1 MRVMRGSAGEGTLG
15 TINGHSKVVGVM
27 GWPVEHTVSP
37 AMHNAAFQ
45 TAGLNW
51 CYLPLSVHPDRVG
64 QAVYGLR
71 ALGFAGCNV
80 TVPHKQA
87 VMEYLDEITA
97 EAQAIGAVNTIL
109 MQIDGRMIGH
119 NTDAAGFL
127 RSLAEHGFRPEGT
140 RAVVMGAGGAAR
152 AVAYALASA
161 GTSITILNRTLSRA
175 ESLVADLAF
184 LFPTLPLHS
193 RSLTPATLRQE
204 VPTVDL
210 LVNTTSLGMWPQVD
224 RSAWPEDLPLPPS
237 LTVLDL
243 VYNPLETKL
252 IHQAREAGALAIGG
266 LEMLVYQGAAAWEL
280 WTGQKA
286 PVEVMVAA
294 AEAAL

>member
-1 MRVMRGSAGEGTLG
+1 MGA
-15 TINGHSKVVGVM
+15 INGNTRVVGVM

-51 CYLPLSVHPDRVG
+51 RYLPLPVHPDRVG
-64 QAVYGLR
+64 QGVHGLL

-87 VMEYLDEITA
+87 VMEHLDDITA

-109 MQIDGRMIGH
+109 VQTDGRMIGH
-119 NTDAAGFL
+119 NTDATGFL
-127 RSLAEHGFRPEGT
+127 RSLAERGFRPEGT

-152 AVAYALASA
+152 AVAYALASV
-161 GTSITILNRTLSRA
+161 GTSIKILNRTLSRA
-175 ESLVADLAF
+175 ESLVVDLAS
-184 LFPTLPLHS
+184 LFPTLPLCS
-193 RSLTPATLRQE
+193 LSLTPATLHQE
-204 VPTVDL
+204 VPLADL
-210 LVNTTSLGMWPQVD
+210 LVNTTSLGMWPQVE
-224 RSAWPEDLPLPPS
+224 RSAWPEELPLPPS
-237 LTVLDL
+237 LTVFDL
-243 VYNPLETKL
+243 VYNPVETKL
-252 IHQAREAGALAIGG
+252 MRQAREAGALAMGG

-286 PVEVMVAA
+286 PVEVMVTAA
-294 AEAAL
+294 KAAL